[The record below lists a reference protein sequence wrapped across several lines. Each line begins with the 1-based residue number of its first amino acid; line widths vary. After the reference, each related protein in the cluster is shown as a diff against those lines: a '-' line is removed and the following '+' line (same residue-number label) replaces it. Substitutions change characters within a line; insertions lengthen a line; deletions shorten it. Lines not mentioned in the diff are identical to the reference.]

1 MVGRRDVGY
10 LKDYKIYQYI
20 ERERQQKLVRE
31 RGRERNK
38 ARAE

>member
-20 ERERQQKLVRE
+20 ERETAETSERE
-31 RGRERNK
+31 RKREK
-38 ARAE
+38 